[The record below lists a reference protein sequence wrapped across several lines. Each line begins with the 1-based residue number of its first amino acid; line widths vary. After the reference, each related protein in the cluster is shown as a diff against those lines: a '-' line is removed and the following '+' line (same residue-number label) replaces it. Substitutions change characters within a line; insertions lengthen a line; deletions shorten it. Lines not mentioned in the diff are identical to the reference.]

1 MFEQT
6 TLYCHNVKFDDIL
19 SITFYAKLTQMPNL
33 NGFKETLPVVV
44 RKQLQR
50 GFGFVS
56 NVQRCS

>member
-6 TLYCHNVKFDDIL
+6 NLCCHNVKLDEIL

-33 NGFKETLPVVV
+33 SGFKKTLPEVV
-44 RKQLQR
+44 RKVLLR
-50 GFGFVS
+50 GFGFVP